1 MTDVLVIRPE
11 GDETERTLSV
21 WVDMLLPP
29 GTGLPGITVVDD
41 LQGAARATAPAVQ
54 ARCPNGDIVLYFG
67 HGAQA
72 SLGDPVLLDT
82 ATISAANRR
91 IVIAIACESS
101 HTLGPAAVNNQGV
114 TEYFGFSEP
123 LFVYIRMPALFGA
136 ELTKHLRAYLTGTSS
151 LHQVASD
158 VVSDFQGLE
167 ALYRTGPDS
176 KDLDAL
182 MIWMGAR
189 MNWRG
194 TSVQ

>member
-11 GDETERTLSV
+11 GDETERILSA

-29 GTGLPGITVVDD
+29 GTMLPGVTVVHD
-41 LQGAARATAPAVQ
+41 LQGAARATAAAVQ
-54 ARCPNGDIVLYFG
+54 AQCPNCDIVLYFG
-67 HGAQA
+67 HGARA

-91 IVIAIACESS
+91 IVIAVACESS
-101 HTLGPAAVNNQGV
+101 DTLGPAAVNNQGV

-123 LFVYIRMPALFGA
+123 LFVHIVIPALFGA
-136 ELTKHLRAYLTGTSS
+136 ELTNHLRAYLSGTSS
-151 LHQVASD
+151 LKQAASD
-158 VVSDFQGLE
+158 VVSDFQDLE
-167 ALYRTGPDS
+167 ALYRSGANSNDP
-176 KDLDAL
+176 DAL